1 MCGLRK
7 PSEALQMSYKEE
19 IAIDVQGVSK
29 VFHIYENPVDRLKH
43 SIMPRVRR
51 LLGLKPGSYCRDFN
65 ALKDISFSVAKGG
78 AVGILGKNGAG
89 KSTLLQIICQTLS
102 PSLGQVSV
110 HGKVAALLE
119 LGAGFNPEFTGR
131 ENVYLNASILG
142 MSEEAIDERYDDIL
156 AFADIGEFIDQPVKI
171 YSSGMYVRL
180 AFAVIAHV
188 DADILIIDEALSVGD
203 VFFTQK
209 CMRFLREFKKK
220 GTLLFVSHDTSSIVN
235 FCDTCIWLE
244 AGKVKEE
251 GSAKSVTE
259 SYLQGLYD
267 AVHQEALVDRDDTVE
282 QEADY
287 DNQTQVDASEKTT
300 SIEILHDQRMSIFN
314 ASSFRNDIEIFQ
326 FDSEARSAN
335 FGIGGGS
342 IYDICIQNDAGSKLS
357 WVVGGEKVQLSIF
370 CKAKTNIR
378 GPIIGFLVKDKLGQ
392 IIFGDNTFLN
402 TAADPLEV
410 TAGGLFNAIFS
421 FVMPVMPN
429 GDYSIAVAIAEGS
442 QDNHIQHEWIHD
454 ALIFKAHASSACHGL
469 IGVPMDSIRMDITK

>member
-1 MCGLRK
+1 
-7 PSEALQMSYKEE
+7 MSSKNDV
-19 IAIDVQGVSK
+19 AINVQNVSK

-43 SIMPRVRR
+43 SIMPRLRR
-51 LLGLKPGSYCRDFN
+51 LLGLKPGNYCRDFN

-89 KSTLLQIICQTLS
+89 KSTLLQIICETLS

-110 HGKVAALLE
+110 NGKVAALLE

-142 MSEEAIDERYDDIL
+142 MSEEAIDERYADIL
-156 AFADIGEFIDQPVKI
+156 AFADIGEFIEQPVKI

-209 CMRFLREFKKK
+209 CMRFLREFKKN

-267 AVHQEALVDRDDTVE
+267 EVHQEALADRDDAVE
-282 QEADY
+282 QVADY
-287 DNQTQVDASEKTT
+287 EQVTNYNHQAQVGDGEK
-300 SIEILHDQRMSIFN
+300 SDSREILHDQRMSIFN

-342 IYDICIQNDAGSKLS
+342 IYDICMQNDAGSKLS
-357 WVVGGEKVQLSIF
+357 WVVGGEKVQLSVF
-370 CKAKTNIR
+370 CKAKTNIKE
-378 GPIIGFLVKDKLGQ
+378 PIIGFLVKDKLGQ

-402 TAADPLEV
+402 TVAEQMEV
-410 TAGGLFNAIFS
+410 AAGGLFNATFS
-421 FVMPVMPN
+421 FVMPEI
-429 GDYSIAVAIAEGS
+429 GR
-442 QDNHIQHEWIHD
+442 
-454 ALIFKAHASSACHGL
+454 AH
-469 IGVPMDSIRMDITK
+469 V